1 MDQRVIAL
9 ADILRLNTRLF
20 RNCLEGLTDEQA
32 AVRPSATTN
41 SLAFIAAHVA
51 DSRYFLLRTL
61 GDARP
66 SPLSPFL
73 DGAKGIDDLKQ
84 CPSLAET
91 QEAWTTVSRA
101 LRDRMEVLT
110 AAELE
115 AHFEGRFPTDATV
128 FGVFTFLVQHDSYH
142 VGQLALLRK
151 YAGLPAMR
159 YS

>member
-20 RNCLEGLTDEQA
+20 RNCLEDLTDEQA

-41 SLAFIAAHVA
+41 SLGFIAAHVA
-51 DSRYFLLRTL
+51 DSRYFLLKTL

-66 SPLSPFL
+66 SPLSPYL
-73 DGAKGIDDLKQ
+73 DGARSIDDVKQ

-91 QEAWTTVSRA
+91 QEAWTAVSRA
-101 LRDRMEVLT
+101 LRDRMEALT
-110 AAELE
+110 PDDLD

-128 FGVFTFLVQHDSYH
+128 LGVFTFLVQHDSYH
-142 VGQLALLRK
+142 IGQLALLRK

>member
-9 ADILRLNTRLF
+9 ANILRLNTRLF
-20 RNCLEGLTDEQA
+20 RNCLDGLTDEQA
-32 AVRPSATTN
+32 AVRPSTTTN

-51 DSRYFLLRTL
+51 DSRYFLLKAL

-66 SPLSPFL
+66 SPLSPYL
-73 DGAKGIDDLKQ
+73 DGAKSIDDLKQ

-91 QEAWTTVSRA
+91 QAAWTLVSRA
-101 LRDRMEVLT
+101 LRDRMEAVT
-110 AAELE
+110 AADLD
-115 AHFEGRFPTDATV
+115 ARFEGRFPADATV
-128 FGVFTFLVQHDSYH
+128 LGVFTFLVQHDSYH
-142 VGQLALLRK
+142 VGQMALLRK